1 MAIKQ
6 PIMDITFSQLASTLV
21 ERSARGNVI
30 LILKDDT
37 NKTFSTKEYTLITE
51 VEADSAKYTAENL
64 QYIKDCMV
72 GTPNKV
78 TVVRIDIAKTV
89 TDGLTILA
97 TLDTGWSSIVSDKAD
112 YDTIS
117 TWTKQIRTQKKTF
130 KSTVC
135 DTTTA
140 PNCEGVVDLYKTKV
154 VFNDDRG
161 EQDSEK
167 IIPTILGLLAG
178 ANVTKGTTYL
188 EVPNLTSVI
197 QPTDVDAE
205 IAKGKMV
212 LINDEGVV
220 KIALGINSL
229 TTFDANKT
237 EDLAYIEIVE
247 CQDMIF
253 DDIRKT
259 FKTDFIGK
267 YKNKYDNQVI
277 FRSAVNTYLKSLAKE
292 DILDDEYE
300 NTSDIDVEAQ
310 RAAWIAAEY
319 SEATDWSETKVKNM
333 SFKRQMFLAGQ
344 VKILFSVCDL
354 KFNINMM

>member
-6 PIMDITFSQLASTLV
+6 PDIDISFKQRASSFV

-37 NKTFSTKEYTLITE
+37 DKTFSTKEYKLITD
-51 VEADSAKYTAENL
+51 VEADSTKYTSDNL
-64 QYIKDCMV
+64 QYIKDCME

-78 TVVRIDIAKTV
+78 IVVRIDTIKTI
-89 TDGLTILA
+89 TDALNIVA
-97 TLDTGWSSIVSDKAD
+97 TLSTGWISTVGEKAD

-140 PNCEGVVDLYKTKV
+140 PNCEGVVDLFKTKV
-154 VFNDDRG
+154 TFKDNRG
-161 EQDSEK
+161 EQDSQK

-188 EVPNLTSVI
+188 EVPNLASVVE
-197 QPTDVDAE
+197 PADVDAE

-212 LINDEGVV
+212 LVNDEGTV

-229 TTFDANKT
+229 TTFTTDKT
-237 EDLAYIEIVE
+237 EDLAFVEIVE
-247 CQDMIF
+247 AQDLMF

-259 FKTDFIGK
+259 FKSDFISK

-277 FRSAVNTYLKSLAKE
+277 FLSAVNSYLKDLAKT
-292 DILDDEYE
+292 DVLDSEYE
-300 NTSDIDVEAQ
+300 NKSSINVELQ
-310 RAAWIAAEY
+310 RAAWIAAGY
-319 SEATDWSETKVKNM
+319 PEAQNWDETKVKNM
-333 SFKRQMFLAGQ
+333 SFKRQMFLSGQ

-354 KFNINMM
+354 KFDINMM